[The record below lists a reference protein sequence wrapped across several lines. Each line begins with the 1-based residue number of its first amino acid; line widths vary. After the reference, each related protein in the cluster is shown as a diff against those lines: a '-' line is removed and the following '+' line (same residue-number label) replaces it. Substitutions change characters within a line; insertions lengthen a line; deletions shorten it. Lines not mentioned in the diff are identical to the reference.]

1 MIVQFVIHIIGNS
14 GFAFDLKTSGRA
26 TRHARAQFFR
36 SVITSFW
43 YIEVMGRCCFHTNS
57 VFTPWMWQQITGP
70 RQQAVLRVP

>member
-1 MIVQFVIHIIGNS
+1 MIVQFVIHIIGNG

-43 YIEVMGRCCFHTNS
+43 YRKCFFHTLCES
-57 VFTPWMWQQITGP
+57 YCFTPPLKDKPAIPGLLFQ
-70 RQQAVLRVP
+70 VPLSV